1 MTYTEAN
8 QYWYTLHLRSA
19 INCFAMTKGSTRKAL
34 VIKIILI
41 SRNEV
46 YIVVNYGESL
56 IQQLWP
62 LILYLVL
69 VVGLIIAMLAGPYF
83 LGNRRKARATGEPYE
98 CGILPV
104 GTAQYRVPIPFYL
117 FAIFF
122 VIFDLE
128 AVFLYAWS
136 IALKEAGWAGYIE
149 ALVFISILLVALIY
163 LWRMGALDWRTSR
176 QKRDRAKVTP
186 R

>member
-1 MTYTEAN
+1 MSKDVSYGA
-8 QYWYTLHLRSA
+8 S
-19 INCFAMTKGSTRKAL
+19 L
-34 VIKIILI
+34 V
-41 SRNEV
+41 
-46 YIVVNYGESL
+46 
-56 IQQLWP
+56 QQLWP
-62 LILYLVL
+62 MILYLVL

-83 LGNRRKARATGEPYE
+83 LGTRRNARATGEQYE

-104 GTAQYRVPIPFYL
+104 GSAQYRVPIPFYL

-136 IALKEAGWAGYIE
+136 IALKEVGWAGFIE
-149 ALVFISILLVALIY
+149 ALVFIVILFVALIY
-163 LWRMGALDWRTSR
+163 LWRMGALDWRTAR
-176 QKRDRAKVTP
+176 QKRDRAKVIP

>member
-1 MTYTEAN
+1 M
-8 QYWYTLHLRSA
+8 
-19 INCFAMTKGSTRKAL
+19 
-34 VIKIILI
+34 
-41 SRNEV
+41 
-46 YIVVNYGESL
+46 NYGATL
-56 IQQLWP
+56 VQQLWP
-62 LILYLVL
+62 MVLYLVL
-69 VVGLIIAMLAGPYF
+69 VIGLIVAMLAGPYF

-104 GTAQYRVPIPFYL
+104 GSAQYRVPIPFYL

-136 IALKEAGWAGYIE
+136 VALREVGWTGFIE
-149 ALVFISILLVALIY
+149 ALVFIMILFVALIY
-163 LWRMGALDWRTSR
+163 LWRMGALDWRTAR
-176 QKRDRAKVTP
+176 QKSDRSKVIP